1 MLNAIIQ
8 FSIRNKLI
16 IGLFALALTLWGVW
30 SATQLP
36 IDAVPDITNNQVQII
51 TSSPSLAAEDI
62 ERLVTFPIEVSLS
75 NIPGL
80 TELRSFSR
88 FGLSIVTVVFTDA
101 TDVYWARQQISE
113 RLQNVTTQI
122 PPGVGT
128 PTLSPVTTGL
138 GEIFQ
143 YTVNAKKGFEQTYS
157 LADLR
162 TIQDWTIRRGLLGTP
177 GVADVSGFGGMM
189 KQYEIAVDP
198 DRLRSSGVTISD
210 IFTALEQNNQNTGGA
225 YIDKKP
231 NAYFIRSD
239 GLITSPDDIANILV
253 KMHGESMG
261 QAGLPIRI
269 RDVATVRI
277 GSAVRYGAVT
287 RNGQA
292 ETVGA
297 VVMMI
302 KGENSSAVIKRVKS
316 KIAEIQQTLPQGVQI
331 VPFLDRTKMVN
342 SAISTV
348 EKNLLE
354 GAIIVIFVLVL
365 LLGNWRAGIVV
376 ASVIPLA
383 LLFAISMMNLFGVS
397 GNLMSLGAID
407 FGLIVDGAVIIVEAT
422 LHHMQNRR
430 DKPDEAAAKTTQN
443 AAPGGADQRA
453 SYTHD
458 HEFTQDEM
466 DEEVYGAAS
475 RIRSS
480 AAFGEII
487 ILIVYLPILAL
498 SGIEGKMFRPMA
510 LTVAFAILGAFILS
524 LTYVPMISALLLSKK
539 VSTKESFSAKFIKRL
554 QRIYEPV
561 LNWSLHHRWV
571 ILGSAVGLFV
581 VAGFLFSRMGGEFI
595 PQLDEGDFA
604 VDTRTL
610 TGSSLSETVDAT
622 LKAEQIILKKFPE
635 VEQVVA
641 KIGSG
646 EIPTD
651 PMPIEAAD
659 LMIIL
664 KPHAEWT
671 SADNREELAGKMAD
685 ALSVIPGVTFGIQ
698 QPVQMRFNE
707 LMTGARQDVAMKI
720 YGEDLTKLA
729 KLAEQVGG
737 LIRHIDGAKDVYIEQ
752 VGGLSQILVK
762 LDRNQIAKFGLNVSD
777 VNRVINTAF
786 AGQAAGQVY
795 EGEKRYDLVV
805 RLAADK
811 RQSIDDVRNVY
822 IPTPTGTD
830 GRPNQIPLGQIAQVS
845 MVQSP
850 NQIQRDN
857 THRRITLGFNV
868 RGRDVESI
876 VTELQ
881 GLVKQRI
888 KLPPGYSVTYGGT
901 FQNLVDAKQR
911 LTIAVPIA
919 LGLIFMLL
927 FFTFGSV
934 RQSVLIF
941 MAIPLSAIG
950 GVFALLLRGMPF
962 SISAGIGFI
971 ALFGVSVLNGIVLI
985 GEFNRL
991 RHEEKLTDL
1000 AEIIRQGADTRLR
1013 PVIMTAL
1020 VASLGF
1026 LPMALS
1032 GTAGAEVQKP
1042 LATVVIGGLITAT
1055 LLTLLVIPILYAMF
1069 EKKSI
1074 EQEAEAIKKDESN
1087 KPKNAAPAVAAV
1099 ITLLIMSTL
1108 PLNRVLAQGVTMA
1121 TLTLDQALQQA
1132 SQRNGQ
1138 LQLAGLGVAQQQA
1151 LRRTAYESGRLNV
1164 TAQLGQ
1170 YNTYRFDNNLTVSH
1184 TITNP
1189 VLVRRLGNLNDQTVV
1204 ARQAGVAVTR
1214 NDVAYQVRS
1223 TYYDLSYL
1231 HQRDALFRQQDTLL
1245 TEFVQAATIRLRVG
1259 ETSNLEKATAESE
1272 LATQRARRLE
1282 NEASLTAAR
1291 TRLQT
1296 LLYRPEPIDAGQQP
1310 LPKLTLT
1317 LPTDSG
1323 ATDPLTRNPLLK
1335 QLTQQIRVAEQTRL
1349 VEQAKLRPDFLL
1361 GLFSQTL
1368 IGPQL
1373 TDGQEVYYG
1382 AGHRFTGGQ
1391 IGVTLP
1397 LFGKAQKARINA
1409 AQLGE
1414 QVAQTELQSQQ
1425 FSLNQQLTQAVRQYQ
1440 QYREALV
1447 YYEQTGLT
1455 QAQVIQTNARRAFRA
1470 GEIGYVEFSLALQQA
1485 LTIRFTYLDLL
1496 NQYNQSVLYGQYLIG
1511 N

>member
-1 MLNAIIQ
+1 MLNAIIY

-101 TDVYWARQQISE
+101 TDVYWARQQMGE
-113 RLQNVTTQI
+113 RLQNVMTQI
-122 PPGVGT
+122 PPGVGV

-143 YTVNAKKGFEQTYS
+143 YTVNAKKGFEQKYS

-177 GVADVSGFGGMM
+177 GVADVSGFGGLM

-239 GLITSPDDIANILV
+239 GLITSPDDIASILV
-253 KMHGESMG
+253 KMHGERTG

-277 GSAVRYGAVT
+277 GSAIRYGAVT

-430 DKPDEAAAKTTQN
+430 DKADAKPTPTGAPTRPDQT
-443 AAPGGADQRA
+443 
-453 SYTHD
+453 SYAHD
-458 HEFTQDEM
+458 HEFSQDEM

-539 VSTKESFSAKFIKRL
+539 VSTKESFSAKFIRRL

-561 LNWSLHHRWV
+561 LRWSLHHRWV
-571 ILGSAVGLFV
+571 ILGSAVALFIGAGL
-581 VAGFLFSRMGGEFI
+581 LFSRMGGEFI

-622 LKAEQIILKKFPE
+622 LKAERIILKKFPE

-651 PMPIEAAD
+651 PMSIEAAD

-664 KPHAEWT
+664 KPHDQWT
-671 SADNREELAGKMAD
+671 SASSRDELAGKMAD
-685 ALSVIPGVTFGIQ
+685 ALSVIPGVTFGFQ

-707 LMTGARQDVAMKI
+707 LITGARQDVALKI
-720 YGEDLTKLA
+720 YGEDLTELA
-729 KLAEQVGG
+729 KLAGQVGG
-737 LIRHIDGAKDVYIEQ
+737 LVRHIDGAKDVYIEQ
-752 VGGLSQILVK
+752 VAGLSQILVK

-822 IPTPTGTD
+822 VSTPTGPDCQTQ
-830 GRPNQIPLGQIAQVS
+830 QIPLGQLAQVS
-845 MVQSP
+845 LIQSP

-881 GLVKQRI
+881 SLVKQRI

-1000 AEIIRQGADTRLR
+1000 DEIIRQGANTRLR

-1069 EKKSI
+1069 EKKSVARD
-1074 EQEAEAIKKDESN
+1074 AEDAKKAESN
-1087 KPKNAAPAVAAV
+1087 KDKKSVSAVATV
-1099 ITLLIMSTL
+1099 IIALVVSGLLV
-1108 PLNRVLAQGVTMA
+1108 NKAQAQGATMA

-1132 SQRNGQ
+1132 GQRNSQ

-1164 TAQLGQ
+1164 TAMLGQ
-1170 YNTYRFDNNLTVSH
+1170 YNTYRFDNNLTVSQ

-1189 VLVRRLGNLNDQTVV
+1189 LLMRRLGQLSDQTVAV
-1204 ARQAGVAVTR
+1204 RQAGLAVTR
-1214 NDVAYQVRS
+1214 NEVAYQVRS
-1223 TYYDLSYL
+1223 AYYDLSYL

-1282 NEASLTAAR
+1282 NEANLTAAR

-1317 LPTDSG
+1317 LPSDSG
-1323 ATDPLTRNPLLK
+1323 ATDALARNPLLK
-1335 QLTQQIRVAEQTRL
+1335 QLAQQIRVAEQARL
-1349 VEQAKLRPDFLL
+1349 VEQARLRPDFLV

-1373 TDGQEVYYG
+1373 IDGQEIYYG

-1391 IGVTLP
+1391 IGVVLP
-1397 LFGKAQKARINA
+1397 LLGKAQKARINA
-1409 AQLGE
+1409 AQIGE
-1414 QVAQTELQSQQ
+1414 QVAQTELQSGQ
-1425 FSLNQQLTQAVRQYQ
+1425 FSLNQQLTQAVRQYG
-1440 QYREALV
+1440 QYREALA

-1496 NQYNQSVLYGQYLIG
+1496 NQYNQSVLYGQYLVG
-1511 N
+1511 Q